1 MTDANKLA
9 PRLCVFPVG
18 KARHLLPKI
27 ASPCAA
33 NAQAPH
39 VSAGVLLLL
48 LCADQADD
56 VAAAQRRAL
65 QAKNAGMAVWCWLL
79 LPAGAMPFSHT
90 PPHLHALTQACH
102 AWLPLP
108 AENGDYALG
117 KARQYLQNIQNQ
129 LNSAFGVHIQGLAA
143 CIGGTGLGLILNAS
157 ASAGQ
162 QAMTKAAAWQ
172 EQLWGAVAQQA
183 FSQLAKQN
191 QPSLLAE
198 CSILLLHCPRG
209 RTKLATIN
217 KILTAVN
224 RTVVSSNRFLVG
236 VAYHDEVHEQLD
248 VQVFLFGVGTGDRP
262 LDSD

>member
-33 NAQAPH
+33 DAQAPH

-56 VAAAQRRAL
+56 VAAAQRHAL

-90 PPHLHALTQACH
+90 PPHLHGLTQACH

-129 LNSAFGVHIQGLAA
+129 LNSAFGIHIQDLAA

-157 ASAGQ
+157 ASGEQ
-162 QAMTKAAAWQ
+162 SLAAWQ
-172 EQLWGAVAQQA
+172 EQLWGAAAQQA
-183 FSQLAKQN
+183 FSQLAKTN

-198 CSILLLHCPRG
+198 CIILLLHSPRE

-236 VAYHDEVHEQLD
+236 VAYHDEAHEQLE
-248 VQVFLFGVGTGDRP
+248 VQMFLFGVSVEDRP
-262 LDSD
+262 LDND